1 MLYLLPGAQGTV
13 FQGLGSL
20 ILALSPVQSAQVLER
35 CGDGGTIHLGCLVPA
50 AVLSVGC
57 VLLVAVLVLF
67 PLLRHLPD
75 RLVVAC
81 NTHNTPVS
89 HCTTD
94 PTHPVAK
101 CPPSYYANFF
111 TTVQT
116 KSRIQQLAK
125 HLRSRVQPSYL
136 IW

>member
-35 CGDGGTIHLGCLVPA
+35 CGDGRTIHLGCLVPA

-67 PLLRHLPD
+67 SLLRHLPD

-81 NTHNTPVS
+81 NKHNTPVS

-101 CPPSYYANFF
+101 CPPSNYGNFF
-111 TTVQT
+111 TAVQT
-116 KSRIQQLAK
+116 KSKIEQLAK
-125 HLRSRVQPSYL
+125 HFRSRVQPSNL
-136 IW
+136 IR